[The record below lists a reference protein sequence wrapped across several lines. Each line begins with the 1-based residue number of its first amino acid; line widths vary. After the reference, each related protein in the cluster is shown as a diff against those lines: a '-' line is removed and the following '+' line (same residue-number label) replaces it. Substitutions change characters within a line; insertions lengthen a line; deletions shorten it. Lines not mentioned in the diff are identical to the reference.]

1 MTELDVIAHE
11 GEVLEDGTA
20 KLIASRLP
28 RFRGDARLYRVE
40 PGMAYIAR
48 GDEELFSNYVVVSG
62 VDDFYVCETYIFPAD
77 ERGNVLDWGE
87 LPGSFQGYVD
97 HEEAL
102 NCAGYEVR

>member
-20 KLIASRLP
+20 KLIAPRLP
-28 RFRGDARLYRVE
+28 GFKGDARLYRVE
-40 PGMAYIAR
+40 PEVAYTTM
-48 GDEELFSNYVVVSG
+48 GGEELFSNHVIVSG
-62 VDDFYVCETYIFPAD
+62 VDNVYVCETYIFPAD
-77 ERGNVLDWGE
+77 ERGHVLGWGE
-87 LPGSFQGYVD
+87 LPGSFQGYID

>member
-62 VDDFYVCETYIFPAD
+62 VDDFYVCETYIFP
-77 ERGNVLDWGE
+77 ERPVTPEDFGPNATEPEGWE
-87 LPGSFQGYVD
+87 K
-97 HEEAL
+97 
-102 NCAGYEVR
+102 